1 MKQAAT
7 GSRNGAAANLRRRNT
22 LFAFAVTCIGLT
34 FLFYPDEGGLPWMM
48 WRDSPEI
55 AVGLVAAGL
64 ICGVLWWRTPRD

>member
-1 MKQAAT
+1 MKQAVRR
-7 GSRNGAAANLRRRNT
+7 SHKRNI
-22 LFAFAVTCIGLT
+22 LFAASVTLIALT

-55 AVGLVAAGL
+55 AVVLAVAGL